1 MLDSHLVCRATL
13 WITPDLTG
21 LLFLLTMGVLATV
34 GQWVGVKALRLGEA
48 SVIGNIQYTQLIYAA
63 IFGYVLFDEVP
74 DAYTLLGAAI
84 IIGSALYIVHRE
96 AIRKKKV

>member
-1 MLDSHLVCRATL
+1 MF
-13 WITPDLTG
+13 G
-21 LLFLLTMGVLATV
+21 LFYLIAMGVLATI

-63 IFGYVLFDEVP
+63 ILGYFIFDEVP
-74 DAYTLLGAAI
+74 DAFTLIGAAV

-96 AIRKKKV
+96 AIRQRA